1 MSAWENLH
9 VKDEK
14 EISCENN
21 IFSREAHYD

>member
-21 IFSREAHYD
+21 IVSREAHYD